1 MARVGVYDLGKW
13 VSMAWESGYDS
24 AVLSRKLNVSQRQ
37 LQRYTRKLFGRS
49 PQDWLDEQRLGI
61 AAGLILK
68 RRSVKEVAYQLGYKQ
83 PSHFSREF
91 KIYYGLSPAQFLAWA
106 DGNSMG
112 GPGRWNAAPKP

>member
-49 PQDWLDEQRLGI
+49 PQD
-61 AAGLILK
+61 
-68 RRSVKEVAYQLGYKQ
+68 
-83 PSHFSREF
+83 
-91 KIYYGLSPAQFLAWA
+91 
-106 DGNSMG
+106 
-112 GPGRWNAAPKP
+112 